1 MHCFWMI
8 KSEKSGLEKLIC
20 ANSCIINCA
29 KVFIMQKELSME
41 TREVIRFVRDMKLN
55 DHAILFY
62 DTLES
67 KHTILFNFLSA
78 GLEEGKGA
86 LYICSEEAPEQI
98 RREMEAFGLDVKK
111 FEKENALKIYNY
123 DEWYIEDGKAESV
136 RMLAHATQACENFQ
150 KSGLKGMRGAGEMG
164 CFFEHDLVRELL
176 RYEYALHRVLKIP
189 AEIICAYSIYDIN
202 ISGYT
207 EVIMPLVRAHRLGI
221 FTGSY
226 GFVAHKPENVEDSD
240 VEKLL
245 QIKI

>member
-1 MHCFWMI
+1 
-8 KSEKSGLEKLIC
+8 
-20 ANSCIINCA
+20 
-29 KVFIMQKELSME
+29 MQKELSME
-41 TREVIRFVRDMKLN
+41 AREVIHFVRNMKPH

-62 DTLES
+62 DTPEN
-67 KHTILFNFLSA
+67 KHTILFNFLNA

-136 RMLAHATQACENFQ
+136 RILAHATQVYENFQ
-150 KSGLKGMRGAGEMG
+150 KIGFKGMHGTGEMS
-164 CFFEHDLVRELL
+164 CFFEYNQVKELL

-189 AEIICAYSIYDIN
+189 AKIICAYNIYDIVVA
-202 ISGYT
+202 GYP
-207 EVIMPLVRAHRLGI
+207 EVIMPLARAHSLSI
-221 FTGSY
+221 FTGPY
-226 GFVAHKPENVEDSD
+226 GFVVHKPENVEDTD

>member
-1 MHCFWMI
+1 
-8 KSEKSGLEKLIC
+8 
-20 ANSCIINCA
+20 
-29 KVFIMQKELSME
+29 MQKELSMD
-41 TREVIRFVRDMKLN
+41 TREVIRFVKDMKPN

-78 GLEEGKGA
+78 GLDEEKGA
-86 LYICSEEAPEQI
+86 FYVCSEEKPEQI

-136 RMLAHATQACENFQ
+136 RILAHATQAYEKFQ
-150 KSGLKGMRGAGEMG
+150 QIGLKGMHGAGEMG
-164 CFFEHDLVRELL
+164 CFFEYNQVKELL

-189 AEIICAYSIYDIN
+189 AEIICAYNIQDIVVA
-202 ISGYT
+202 GYM
-207 EVIMPLVRAHRLGI
+207 EVIMPLTRAHSWSI
-221 FTGSY
+221 FTGPY
-226 GFVAHKPENVEDSD
+226 GFVVHNPENVEDSD
-240 VEKLL
+240 IEKLL